1 MLTIKQPDRNGSRL
15 ADEEAEI
22 EDDKM
27 AFMEYP
33 LHDVEDN
40 RNVFPT
46 FQDDAELLNYKRTKL
61 SHSDVLSM
69 ILVLALYVI
78 VFATRSNLPEIFNF
92 GPLFSAAV
100 ILEVTTFSM
109 FSIIFFSMFLRHISR
124 KDPLSLYYLF
134 SRRFL
139 SSKFKH
145 RFDEIIPVAIS
156 ITSGLFLYARVRAGQ
171 CDEQED
177 IWKTQ
182 SCNPVADCFSIPH
195 DQVII
200 TYMSPVIC
208 QLIFKG
214 VRFHM
219 ILLCWA
225 ISTIFI
231 VISIAYAQ
239 AGRQVWTVAYSPLF
253 LFAVYESERMM
264 RLSFL
269 QNKVVVTH
277 VTIRN
282 ESIDTARGHVRAMKK
297 VCNNPDFLIT
307 HLLLS
312 SDGLSFHR

>member
-1 MLTIKQPDRNGSRL
+1 MLTGKQSDRNGSRL
-15 ADEEAEI
+15 IDEEVEI
-22 EDDKM
+22 EDDSM

-33 LHDVEDN
+33 LHDVEDK
-40 RNVFPT
+40 RNIFPT
-46 FQDDAELLNYKRTKL
+46 FQDDAELINYKRSKL
-61 SHSDVLSM
+61 SHSDVFSM
-69 ILVLALYVI
+69 VLVLVLYVI

-100 ILEVTTFSM
+100 ILEVTTLSM
-109 FSIIFFSMFLRHISR
+109 FLIIFFSMLLRHISR
-124 KDPLSLYYLF
+124 KDPLSLYYLL

-145 RFDEIIPVAIS
+145 RLDEIIPVAIS
-156 ITSGLFLYARVRAGQ
+156 ITTGLFLYARVRAGR
-171 CDEQED
+171 CDD
-177 IWKTQ
+177 LDNIWVTQ

-214 VRFHM
+214 VRFHI

-225 ISTIFI
+225 ISTTFV
-231 VISIAYAQ
+231 VISIACAQ
-239 AGRQVWTVAYSPLF
+239 AGRQVWTIAYSPLF

-269 QNKVVVTH
+269 QNKIVVTH

-282 ESIDTARGHVRAMKK
+282 ESIDTARGHVKAMKK
-297 VCNNPDFLIT
+297 V
-307 HLLLS
+307 S
-312 SDGLSFHR
+312 SSMI